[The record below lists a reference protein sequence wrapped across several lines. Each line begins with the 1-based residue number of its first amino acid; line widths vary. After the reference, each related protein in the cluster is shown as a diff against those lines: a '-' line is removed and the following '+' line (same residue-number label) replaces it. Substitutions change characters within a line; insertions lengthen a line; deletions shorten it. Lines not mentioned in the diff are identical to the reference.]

1 MGDIIDLKEYLN
13 KKSEEEKQAEIIDE
27 FFDKMSEDE
36 QVEFIMNTLKNLK
49 LTGSVSMEEMMSDL
63 VKCFKTILKELKI
76 TKVTEFTF
84 VDYEYPRL
92 IIINGKEYDLDGA
105 FDKDEDAGV
114 ALYEIDALIGD
125 LVCDFGMKCEQV
137 LKLIEKEIKK

>member
-1 MGDIIDLKEYLN
+1 MGDIINIGKAFNELSEKEHEEFID
-13 KKSEEEKQAEIIDE
+13 KFFKEKSEEEQMAVLMKV
-27 FFDKMSEDE
+27 FD
-36 QVEFIMNTLKNLK
+36 NLQFS
-49 LTGSVSMEEMMSDL
+49 GSVNMQDIISDL

-76 TKVTEFTF
+76 DRVTEFTF

-105 FDKDEDAGV
+105 FDKDEDAGA

-125 LVCDFGMKCEQV
+125 LVCDFGMKCEQI

>member
-1 MGDIIDLKEYLN
+1 MGDIINIGKAFNELSEKEQEEFVD
-13 KKSEEEKQAEIIDE
+13 KFFDEKSEEEQIAVLMKALD
-27 FFDKMSEDE
+27 
-36 QVEFIMNTLKNLK
+36 NLQFS
-49 LTGSVSMEEMMSDL
+49 GSVSMEEIMSDL

-105 FDKDEDAGV
+105 FDKDEDAGE
-114 ALYEIDALIGD
+114 ALYEIDSLICD
-125 LVCDFGMKCEQV
+125 LVGDFGMKCEQI

>member
-1 MGDIIDLKEYLN
+1 MGDIINIGKAFNELSEKEQEEFVD
-13 KKSEEEKQAEIIDE
+13 KFFDEKSEEEQIAVLMKVLD
-27 FFDKMSEDE
+27 
-36 QVEFIMNTLKNLK
+36 NLQFS
-49 LTGSVSMEEMMSDL
+49 GSVSMEEIMSDL

-105 FDKDEDAGV
+105 FDKDEDAGA
-114 ALYEIDALIGD
+114 ALYEIDSLIGD
-125 LVCDFGMKCEQV
+125 LVGDFGMKCEQI

>member
-1 MGDIIDLKEYLN
+1 MGDIVSFEEFFN
-13 KKSEEEKQAEIIDE
+13 KKSEEEQTEIIDE

-36 QVEFIMNTLKNLK
+36 QVEFLMNVLENLN
-49 LTGSVSMEEMMSDL
+49 LTGSVSMEEIISDL
-63 VKCFKTILKELKI
+63 VRCFKTILKELKI
-76 TKVTEFTF
+76 DKVTEFRF

-105 FDKDEDAGV
+105 FDKDEDAGA

-125 LVCDFGMKCEQV
+125 LVCEYGMKCEQV
-137 LKLIEKEIKK
+137 LKLMEKEIKK

>member
-1 MGDIIDLKEYLN
+1 
-13 KKSEEEKQAEIIDE
+13 
-27 FFDKMSEDE
+27 
-36 QVEFIMNTLKNLK
+36 MNALKNLK

-76 TKVTEFTF
+76 QEVTEFTF
-84 VDYEYPRL
+84 VDNDYPRL

-105 FDKDEDAGV
+105 FGKDEDAGA

>member
-1 MGDIIDLKEYLN
+1 MVDIVSFEEFFN
-13 KKSEEEKQAEIIDE
+13 KKSEEEQTEIIDE

-36 QVEFIMNTLKNLK
+36 QVEFLMNVLENLN
-49 LTGSVSMEEMMSDL
+49 LTGSVSMEEIISDL
-63 VKCFKTILKELKI
+63 VRCFKTILKELKI
-76 TKVTEFTF
+76 DKVTEFRF

-105 FDKDEDAGV
+105 FDKDEDAGA

-125 LVCDFGMKCEQV
+125 LVCEYGMKCEQV
-137 LKLIEKEIKK
+137 LKLMEKEIKK

>member
-1 MGDIIDLKEYLN
+1 MGDIINLEEYLN
-13 KKSEEEKQAEIIDE
+13 KLSEEEKTNL
-27 FFDKMSEDE
+27 F
-36 QVEFIMNTLKNLK
+36 MNVLDNLQFS
-49 LTGSVSMEEMMSDL
+49 GSVNMQDIISDL

-76 TKVTEFTF
+76 DKVTEFRF

-105 FDKDEDAGV
+105 FGKEEDAGA

-125 LVCDFGMKCEQV
+125 LVCEYEMNCEQV

>member
-1 MGDIIDLKEYLN
+1 MGDIINLEEYLN
-13 KKSEEEKQAEIIDE
+13 KKSEEEKEEIIDE

-36 QVEFIMNTLKNLK
+36 QVEFLMNALKNLK
-49 LTGSVSMEEMMSDL
+49 LTGPVSMKELISDL
-63 VKCFKTILKELKI
+63 VRCFKTILKELKI
-76 TKVTEFTF
+76 DKVTEFTF

-105 FDKDEDAGV
+105 FDKDEDAGA
-114 ALYEIDALIGD
+114 ALYEIDALISD
-125 LVCDFGMKCEQV
+125 LICDYGMKCEQV

>member
-1 MGDIIDLKEYLN
+1 MGDIVSFEEFFN
-13 KKSEEEKQAEIIDE
+13 KKSEEEQTEIIDE

-36 QVEFIMNTLKNLK
+36 QVEFLMNVLENLN
-49 LTGSVSMEEMMSDL
+49 LTGSVSMEEIISDL
-63 VKCFKTILKELKI
+63 VRCFKTILKELKI
-76 TKVTEFTF
+76 DKVTEFRF

-105 FDKDEDAGV
+105 FDKDEDAGA

>member
-1 MGDIIDLKEYLN
+1 MGDIINIGKAFNELSEKEHEEFID
-13 KKSEEEKQAEIIDE
+13 KFFKEKSEEEQMAVLMKV
-27 FFDKMSEDE
+27 FD
-36 QVEFIMNTLKNLK
+36 NLQFS
-49 LTGSVSMEEMMSDL
+49 GSVNMQDIISDL

-76 TKVTEFTF
+76 DRVTEFTF
-84 VDYEYPRL
+84 VDYEYSRL

-105 FDKDEDAGV
+105 FDKDEDAGA

>member
-1 MGDIIDLKEYLN
+1 MGDIVSFEEFFN
-13 KKSEEEKQAEIIDE
+13 KKSEEEQTEIIDE

-36 QVEFIMNTLKNLK
+36 QVEFLMNVLENLN
-49 LTGSVSMEEMMSDL
+49 LTGSVSMEEIISDL
-63 VKCFKTILKELKI
+63 VRCFKTILKELKI
-76 TKVTEFTF
+76 DKVTEFRF

-105 FDKDEDAGV
+105 FGKEEDAGA

-125 LVCDFGMKCEQV
+125 LVCEYGMNCEQV
-137 LKLIEKEIKK
+137 LKLMEKEIKK

>member
-1 MGDIIDLKEYLN
+1 MGDIVSFEEFFN
-13 KKSEEEKQAEIIDE
+13 KKSEEEQTEIIDE

-36 QVEFIMNTLKNLK
+36 QVEFLMNVLENLN
-49 LTGSVSMEEMMSDL
+49 LTGSVSMEEIISDL
-63 VKCFKTILKELKI
+63 VRCFKTILKELKI
-76 TKVTEFTF
+76 QEVTEFTF
-84 VDYEYPRL
+84 VDYDYPRL

-105 FDKDEDAGV
+105 FDKDEDAGA

>member
-1 MGDIIDLKEYLN
+1 MGDIINIGKAFNELSEKEQEEFID
-13 KKSEEEKQAEIIDE
+13 KFFDEKSEEEQIAVLMKA
-27 FFDKMSEDE
+27 
-36 QVEFIMNTLKNLK
+36 LKNLK
-49 LTGSVSMEEMMSDL
+49 LTGSVSMEEIIFDL

-76 TKVTEFTF
+76 DRVTEFEF
-84 VDYEYPRL
+84 VDYDYPRL

-105 FDKDEDAGV
+105 FDKDEDAGA

>member
-1 MGDIIDLKEYLN
+1 MGDIVSFEEFFN
-13 KKSEEEKQAEIIDE
+13 KKSEEEQTEIIDE

-36 QVEFIMNTLKNLK
+36 QVEFLMNVLENLN
-49 LTGSVSMEEMMSDL
+49 LTGSVSMEEIISDL
-63 VKCFKTILKELKI
+63 VRCFKTILKELKI
-76 TKVTEFTF
+76 DKVTEFRF
-84 VDYEYPRL
+84 VDYDYPRL

-105 FDKDEDAGV
+105 FDKDEDAGA

-125 LVCDFGMKCEQV
+125 LICDFGMKCEQV

>member
-1 MGDIIDLKEYLN
+1 MGDIINIGKAFNELSGKDQKEFIDN
-13 KKSEEEKQAEIIDE
+13 FFAEKSEEEQIEVLMKALD
-27 FFDKMSEDE
+27 
-36 QVEFIMNTLKNLK
+36 NLQF
-49 LTGSVSMEEMMSDL
+49 GDSVNMQDVISDL
-63 VKCFKTILKELKI
+63 LRCFKTILKELKI
-76 TKVTEFTF
+76 DKVTEFRF

-105 FDKDEDAGV
+105 FDKDEDAGA

-125 LVCDFGMKCEQV
+125 LVCEYGMNCEQV